1 MPSPP
6 AISRPFM
13 SVVMNSSEGHALGAW
28 THYESEVQ
36 TEAVRC
42 AHLYSIFAAR
52 LSEDQAWA
60 KLSHFA
66 GERHVEPPEPEN
78 STRTLRG
85 CIRRLCSERRWG
97 RALCKYRLRQSEA
110 VARSKLERRF
120 GRDALRRGLEQLAA
134 QSAAPKP
141 AAEQRQ
147 TGTRSV
153 PCCRTSSL

>member
-1 MPSPP
+1 
-6 AISRPFM
+6 M
-13 SVVMNSSEGHALGAW
+13 SAVMNVSVDHALDAW
-28 THYESEVQ
+28 NYDEIEVQ
-36 TEAVRC
+36 TEAVQC
-42 AHLYSIFAAR
+42 AHLHSIFAAR
-52 LSEDQAWA
+52 LSDDQAWP
-60 KLSHFA
+60 KLSDVA

-85 CIRRLCSERRWG
+85 CIGRLCSKRWCG
-97 RALCKYRLRQSEA
+97 RALRKCRLRQSES

-120 GRDALRRGLEQLAA
+120 GRDALRRGLEQ
-134 QSAAPKP
+134 SAARSAVPKS

>member
-1 MPSPP
+1 
-6 AISRPFM
+6 M
-13 SVVMNSSEGHALGAW
+13 SAVVNVSVDQALDAW
-28 THYESEVQ
+28 NYDEIEVQ
-36 TEAVRC
+36 TEAIRC
-42 AHLYSIFAAR
+42 AHLHSIFAAR
-52 LSEDQAWA
+52 LSDDQAWA
-60 KLSHFA
+60 KLSDVG
-66 GERHVEPPEPEN
+66 GERHVELPEPEN

-85 CIRRLCSERRWG
+85 FIGRLYSERWCG
-97 RALCKYRLRQSEA
+97 RAVRKCRLRQSES

-120 GRDALRRGLEQLAA
+120 GRDALRRGLEQSAA

>member
-1 MPSPP
+1 MT
-6 AISRPFM
+6 A
-13 SVVMNSSEGHALGAW
+13 VMNISVDHALNAW
-28 THYESEVQ
+28 NYDEIEVQ

-42 AHLYSIFAAR
+42 AHLHSIYGAR
-52 LSEDQAWA
+52 FSDDQAWA
-60 KLSHFA
+60 ELSDVA
-66 GERHVEPPEPEN
+66 GECHVEPPEPEN

-85 CIRRLCSERRWG
+85 CIGRLCSKRWCG
-97 RALCKYRLRQSEA
+97 RALRNCWLRQSES
-110 VARSKLERRF
+110 VARSKLECRF